1 MNGPQAALNL
11 LAGSLFETPDSV
23 ERSISDGHCCVLGQF
38 TRVLKPASVCTF
50 YWHCAPSPKA
60 GAEWGNAMDL
70 IKQTACLISPAIVP
84 CLMLASTSAPV
95 AHSSVDWCSN
105 VFSLTV
111 SLFSLQLSSR
121 RNKDLSNKKQI
132 WLDDRLKLA
141 PWIWPDYH
149 RLPAESMQ
157 TCFVPLFLWQLKKV
171 WGKQQMFF

>member
-132 WLDDRLKLA
+132 WLDDRLKLV
-141 PWIWPDYH
+141 PCIWPDYH
-149 RLPAESMQ
+149 RFA
-157 TCFVPLFLWQLKKV
+157 CRIYADLFCSIIFTWQL
-171 WGKQQMFF
+171 